1 MMNLRAHSELDSLT
15 KPAAALSAPRLFAA
29 RTLVAKSLVKGNVI
43 ISASI
48 ILLNGNSG

>member
-1 MMNLRAHSELDSLT
+1 MNLRAHSEPDSFV
-15 KPAAALSAPRLFAA
+15 KPAAITSAPHSFAA
-29 RTLVAKSLVKGNVI
+29 RTLVAKSVVKVNVI